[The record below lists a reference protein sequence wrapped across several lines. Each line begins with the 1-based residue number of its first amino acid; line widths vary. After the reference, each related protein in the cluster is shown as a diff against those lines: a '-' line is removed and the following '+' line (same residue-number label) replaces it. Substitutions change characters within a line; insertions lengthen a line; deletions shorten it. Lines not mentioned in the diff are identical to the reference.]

1 MKLFE
6 KYQEMSQFITREV
19 PFIAANTTNS
29 LNYNF
34 DTTFF
39 KKQQEFFHK
48 FY

>member
-1 MKLFE
+1 MKLCE

-19 PFIAANTTNS
+19 PFIVANIPNS

-39 KKQQEFFHK
+39 LRQQEFFHK